1 LSHACP
7 GEDEF
12 FFLLPLLNN
21 KDVVFSTKLMF
32 SIPQGTEHGVE
43 EEGQFGHF
51 SSRATW
57 EEHQGCEPD
66 ARLEAGKGCFLM
78 AAFLSGLLL

>member
-1 LSHACP
+1 
-7 GEDEF
+7 
-12 FFLLPLLNN
+12 
-21 KDVVFSTKLMF
+21 MF

-51 SSRATW
+51 SSGATW

-78 AAFLSGLLL
+78 AAFFSGLLL

>member
-1 LSHACP
+1 
-7 GEDEF
+7 
-12 FFLLPLLNN
+12 
-21 KDVVFSTKLMF
+21 MF
-32 SIPQGTEHGVE
+32 SIPQGTEHGEGEGEEE

-57 EEHQGCEPD
+57 EEHQAYEPD